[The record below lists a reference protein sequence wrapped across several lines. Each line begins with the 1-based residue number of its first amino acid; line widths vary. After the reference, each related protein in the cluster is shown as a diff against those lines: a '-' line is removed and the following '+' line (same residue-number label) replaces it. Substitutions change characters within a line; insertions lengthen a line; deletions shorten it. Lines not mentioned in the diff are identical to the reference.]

1 MLELLRNPHLHLK
14 HDPATRIVWMVRSA
28 RPYESVA
35 EMRQAHAAIPAALD
49 DLGRRGRRLLVDT
62 RLAPP
67 RDDADFEAA
76 LKPIRARITRDFDRV
91 AVLTRTVIGQ
101 LQVQRQARES
111 EEQIG
116 VFATEREAIA
126 YLTG

>member
-1 MLELLRNPHLHLK
+1 
-14 HDPATRIVWMVRSA
+14 MVRSA